1 MKYTT
6 KQALR
11 VMTEQLRLKVKFVD
25 YFSDDTHGRLI
36 PRERRILINAR
47 KPRYEHTFT
56 ILHEIA
62 HYVLHVLKKNLLPMP
77 WYLKRRWESAR
88 LAKIV
93 KLLRRYVRFIFSTGS
108 SKEKQADLW
117 AFMAFILV
125 AKCAGTS
132 SELRAFID
140 HHPEKSWIFCSAGLV
155 VAYGG
160 IKTRIQ
166 NIPRT
171 LLIPFRSLCKS

>member
-11 VMTEQLRLKVKFVD
+11 VMTKQLRLKVKFVD
-25 YFSDDTHGRLI
+25 YFPDDTHGRLI
-36 PRERRILINAR
+36 PREKRILVNAR
-47 KPRYEHTFT
+47 KPHYEHVFT

-62 HYVLHVLKKNLLPMP
+62 HYVLHVLKKNLLLMP
-77 WYLKRRWESAR
+77 WYLKRRWESAS
-88 LAKIV
+88 LAKMIR
-93 KLLRRYVRFIFSTGS
+93 LLRRYVRFRFSTER

-132 SELRAFID
+132 SELRAFVD
-140 HHPEKSWIFCSAGLV
+140 RHPEKFWIFYSAALA

-160 IKTRIQ
+160 IKTRIH
-166 NIPRT
+166 NMMHT
-171 LLIPFRSLCKS
+171 LLIQFRSLCKS